1 MLSIIH
7 KKDYQ
12 DFLKLL
18 KRWQTVVAD
27 PDCDPQKIENQELWQ
42 NLQTVF
48 KDRIITITDTD
59 MNLADASSWIS
70 IQAEIQREFRL
81 LQTDWLF
88 FQSSRQVTTRQA
100 RQANML
106 KHLEK
111 LIIYCQSLL
120 AEDAN

>member
-18 KRWQTVVAD
+18 ERWQTVVAD